1 MSRRVI
7 NGAWLVL
14 GPLLMTGC
22 GVQQQQVSFAN
33 DIKPILDEQCL
44 TCHTKGG
51 EGTEKSGLVMTTY
64 QQLMKGTKFG
74 PVIIPGDSLTSALN
88 MLVEGR
94 ADKSIRMPHHRDPLD
109 EQAIALL
116 KSWVDQGAKNN

>member
-7 NGAWLVL
+7 TSAWLVL
-14 GPLLMTGC
+14 GPLLMAGC
-22 GVQQQQVSFAN
+22 SVEQQVSYVN

-44 TCHTKGG
+44 TCHTEGG
-51 EGTEKSGLVMTTY
+51 EGTEKSGLVMDTY
-64 QQLMKGTKFG
+64 QELMKGTKFG

-94 ADKSIRMPHHRDPLD
+94 ADQSIRMPHQREPLD
-109 EQAIALL
+109 EQDIALL
-116 KSWVDQGAKNN
+116 RKWVDQGAKNN